1 MSVVEKLIMTRF
13 FGRKQG
19 MPELVSW
26 MLNQV
31 CAEDSLLWN
40 ILPRYLDRIF
50 LNLKSDCHSDFTV
63 C

>member
-31 CAEDSLLWN
+31 YEEDSLMWN

-50 LNLKSDCHSDFTV
+50 FKLKI
-63 C
+63 